1 MTEIKYG
8 LGQPVNLA
16 TLNSFLAVCVTDS
29 DPQVTVIANT
39 ILSLLQALY
48 ATVPCYNMAQTL
60 YKLSITTQSYRLFA
74 TVRAQKIMKILIGWI
89 LVCGIMSVSGSLFYC
104 RPIPKAW
111 DDSIPGQCVNRS
123 NLNYAI
129 AGFNILNDVALLL
142 IPVPFLLT
150 LQIAKKQ
157 RIVLIC
163 VFACGA
169 LCVEIP
175 LMP

>member
-1 MTEIKYG
+1 
-8 LGQPVNLA
+8 
-16 TLNSFLAVCVTDS
+16 
-29 DPQVTVIANT
+29 
-39 ILSLLQALY
+39 
-48 ATVPCYNMAQTL
+48 MAQTL
-60 YKLSITTQSYRLFA
+60 YKLSITTQSYRLF
-74 TVRAQKIMKILIGWI
+74 TTTKAQKIMKVLIGWI

-104 RPIPKAW
+104 RPVPKAW
-111 DDSIPGQCVNRS
+111 DDSISGSCVNRS

-169 LCVEIP
+169 LCVSKIP
-175 LMP
+175 QSINPSLTILQRDGRINHPVKSFV